1 MNQKLEEKIKEQIKN
16 EKPRSRWYFLTQD
29 LSRDILLFI
38 LWIFL
43 VIAVGF
49 FTNILIDFQLNRL
62 KVPGPGQFFTSFS
75 FFPVELLIIIT
86 FLIVLIYYLFR
97 NIGFLYRLSSWIII
111 VLIFCSVFLGYFV
124 SEAIGANKTLINS
137 TIGQQIYNRQGR
149 LLIPGREDVVVGI
162 IKSVSDDVAE
172 VEDYSG
178 KIWQVL
184 IANETDRREFDS
196 FAVGE
201 RIWVLGEK
209 AGDKIKAQAVR
220 SMRNQPRNGS
230 MRGKRILQSP
240 SYYQIYG
247 NHLN

>member
-1 MNQKLEEKIKEQIKN
+1 MNQKIEEKIKEQIKGG
-16 EKPRSRWYFLTQD
+16 KPRSRWYFLTQD

-43 VIAVGF
+43 VVATGF

-62 KVPGPGQFFTSFS
+62 KVPGPGQFLTSFS
-75 FFPVELLIIIT
+75 FFPIELLIIIT

-111 VLIFCSVFLGYFV
+111 VLISCSVFLGYFV

-149 LLIPGREDVVVGI
+149 LFIPGREDVVVGI
-162 IKSVSDDVAE
+162 IKYASDDVIE
-172 VEDYSG
+172 IEDYSG
-178 KIWQVL
+178 KTWQVL
-184 IANETDRREFDS
+184 ITNGTDRRQVDS
-196 FAVGE
+196 LAIGE

-209 AGDKIKAQAVR
+209 AGDKIEAQAVR
-220 SMRNQPRNGS
+220 SMRNQPRNGP
-230 MRGKRILQSP
+230 MRGKRILQPS

-247 NHLN
+247 NHLS

>member
-1 MNQKLEEKIKEQIKN
+1 MQ
-16 EKPRSRWYFLTQD
+16 TQN
-29 LSRDILLFI
+29 
-38 LWIFL
+38 
-43 VIAVGF
+43 
-49 FTNILIDFQLNRL
+49 TNKFH
-62 KVPGPGQFFTSFS
+62 K
-75 FFPVELLIIIT
+75 
-86 FLIVLIYYLFR
+86 
-97 NIGFLYRLSSWIII
+97 
-111 VLIFCSVFLGYFV
+111 
-124 SEAIGANKTLINS
+124 
-137 TIGQQIYNRQGR
+137 IGQQIYNRQGR

>member
-1 MNQKLEEKIKEQIKN
+1 MNQKLEEKIKEQIIS

-29 LSRDILLFI
+29 LSLDILLFI

-43 VIAVGF
+43 VIVVGF
-49 FTNILIDFQLNRL
+49 FANILIDFQLNRL

-97 NIGFLYRLSSWIII
+97 NIGFLYRLSSWIIM

-149 LLIPGREDVVVGI
+149 LFISGREDVVVGI
-162 IKSVSDDVAE
+162 IKSVSDDVVE
-172 VEDYSG
+172 VEDYNG

-184 IANETDRREFDS
+184 ITNVTDRREVDS

-209 AGDKIKAQAVR
+209 AGDKIEAQAVR
-220 SMRNQPRNGS
+220 SMRNQPRNGP
-230 MRGKRILQSP
+230 MRGKRILQPS

>member
-1 MNQKLEEKIKEQIKN
+1 MNQKLEAKIKEQIKDG
-16 EKPRSRWYFLTQD
+16 KPRSRWYFLTQD
-29 LSRDILLFI
+29 FSRDILLFI

-43 VIAVGF
+43 VITVGF

-75 FFPVELLIIIT
+75 FFPVELLVIIT

-97 NIGFLYRLSSWIII
+97 NIGFLYRLSSWIVII
-111 VLIFCSVFLGYFV
+111 FIFGSVFLGYFV

-137 TIGQQIYNRQGR
+137 AIGQQLYNHQGR
-149 LLIPGREDVVVGI
+149 LFIPGREYVIVGI
-162 IKSVSDDVAE
+162 IKSASDDIVE
-172 VEDYSG
+172 IEDYSG

-184 IANETDRREFDS
+184 ITNETDRREVGS
-196 FAVGE
+196 FAIGE

-209 AGDKIKAQAVR
+209 FDDKIEAQAVR
-220 SMRNQPRNGS
+220 SMRNQPRNGP
-230 MRGKRILQSP
+230 MRGKRILQQP